1 MEDVIL
7 TDAEI
12 AAQNEVIAAENAVIA
27 AENAIKAKEISDALN
42 AVPVVVDETPT
53 DTPVV

>member
-12 AAQNEVIAAENAVIA
+12 ATQNEVIAAENAVIA

-42 AVPVVVDETPT
+42 IPVVDETPT